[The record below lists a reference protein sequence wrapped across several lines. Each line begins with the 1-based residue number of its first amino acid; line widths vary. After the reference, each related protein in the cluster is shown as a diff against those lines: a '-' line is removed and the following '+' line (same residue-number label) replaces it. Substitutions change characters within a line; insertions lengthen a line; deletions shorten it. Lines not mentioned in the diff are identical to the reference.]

1 MAKNDKYLLDQVLS
15 AKATE
20 VAPDLPADRFF
31 ELFVADELLKH
42 YGLSNDELD
51 SGLVAGGNDGG
62 IDGIY
67 GFVNDNLLS
76 PDYDYPPV
84 KNNPIIH
91 LVIIQAKQSTSF
103 SETAINNL
111 IASANDLLDLEA
123 TLPDLSKRYN
133 GQLMAVIADYHNAV
147 KELANKF
154 PTFRFSYFYVTKG
167 DSSSV
172 HQNVQGR
179 VKTLEGKLIDYF
191 NEIDFNFKFLGARD
205 LLALAR
211 KQTSSALK
219 LNLTEYLP
227 AGNGGVIGLVKLK
240 DYFDFITDS
249 DGRRLQNIFDANV
262 REYVGDVDVN
272 KGIRATLEK
281 GDPKI
286 NFWWLNNGITIVAS
300 KAPVTGKTLMLEN
313 PKVVNGLQT
322 SQEIFEYFSSRS
334 IHNED
339 FRELLVRVIVTA
351 DEEIRNLVIKA
362 TNSQTKI
369 SPEILRATEQI
380 HHDIEQDFYH
390 HGLFY
395 DRQKNYYK
403 NLGKPRNKIV
413 TVKYLAQ
420 TITAMVL
427 QEPNNSRG
435 RPTNLIN
442 DETSYQRIFSS
453 SYDIS
458 LYRKCALLMKTIDD
472 FLRRDAPDSAKR
484 ESTNLRWQ
492 LAMFIAAWLSNDI
505 KVEPNKLANNL
516 SSNGADSE
524 LLTHSV
530 RHVYDVFSTIK
541 SRTSLDGDRI
551 AKNKEFDSDVLSRL
565 KDIQDGLRKF
575 DVKEDAVA

>member
-20 VAPDLPADRFF
+20 VAPDLPDDRFF

-67 GFVNDNLLS
+67 AFINDNLLS
-76 PDYDYPPV
+76 PDYDYPSV
-84 KNNPIIH
+84 KNNPVIH

-111 IASANDLLDLEA
+111 ISSANDLLDLEA

-147 KELANKF
+147 RELANKF
-154 PTFRFSYFYVTKG
+154 PIFRFSYYYVTKG
-167 DSSSV
+167 DSTNV
-172 HQNVQGR
+172 HQNVAGR
-179 VKTLEGKLIDYF
+179 VKTLEEKLIDYF

-219 LNLTEYLP
+219 LNLTDYLP

-240 DYFDFITDS
+240 EYFDFITDS

-322 SQEIFEYFSSRS
+322 SQEIFDYFSSRTIQS
-334 IHNED
+334 ED
-339 FRELLVRVIVTA
+339 NRELLVRVIVTA

-427 QEPNNSRG
+427 REPNNSRG

-442 DETSYQRIFSS
+442 DEASYQRIFSS

-472 FLRRDAPDSAKR
+472 FLRRDAPDFAKR

-492 LAMFIAAWLSNDI
+492 LAMFVAALLSNDI
-505 KVEPNKLANNL
+505 KVDPNKLANNL
-516 SSNGADSE
+516 SADGADSE
-524 LLTHSV
+524 LLSHSV
-530 RHVYDVFSTIK
+530 RHVYTVFSTIK
-541 SRTSLDGDRI
+541 LRTNLDGDRI
-551 AKNKEFDSDVLSRL
+551 AKNKDFDTAVISHLGE
-565 KDIQDGLRKF
+565 IHDGHLKF
-575 DVKEDAVA
+575 DTREDAA